1 MRLRDVSRTRIV
13 ELEEFG
19 STIGCGLL
27 MRSGCGVEAGSA
39 ADRFTVAESLPGA
52 TQGKLDDAAKD
63 IAPLFRIQR
72 VVWRAADVLRSI

>member
-1 MRLRDVSRTRIV
+1 MNRTRV
-13 ELEEFG
+13 VGPEEFG
-19 STIGCGLL
+19 STIGCGSF
-27 MRSGCGVEAGSA
+27 MRSGCDVEAESVA
-39 ADRFTVAESLPGA
+39 NRFTVAESLPGA

>member
-1 MRLRDVSRTRIV
+1 MRFAHAERMRCWGRVCR
-13 ELEEFG
+13 G
-19 STIGCGLL
+19 S
-27 MRSGCGVEAGSA
+27 VAN
-39 ADRFTVAESLPGA
+39 RFTVAESLPGA